1 MNKDN
6 DKVPCAILS
15 SFLIAFVLQG
25 ILKLSGVFIF
35 EKALDWEIF
44 KIIDNSRFA
53 QIIYYSFII
62 LITTY
67 CLSFSLTKKPYS
79 KKWYHYVILFASCLL
94 VTSIRL
100 CIQITYALNIF
111 LDIFIYILIPL
122 LINLTSSLEDRLLN
136 NSLSGI
142 ILTVSIQIS
151 LYFCYLGLGYWSTL
165 LTSILPLDTL
175 WLTSSLNFLTQFEM
189 YIGIVMF
196 MFSMNYLIKKIKESE
211 IMRMPID
218 IASDE
223 AKEKEL
229 QEIDKKKGK

>member
-15 SFLIAFVLQG
+15 CFLIAFVLQG

-35 EKALDWEIF
+35 EKALNWEIF
-44 KIIDNSRFA
+44 KIIDNNKFA
-53 QIIYYSFII
+53 QIIYYSLII

-67 CLSFSLTKKPYS
+67 CLSFSLTKKSYS
-79 KKWYHYVILFASCLL
+79 KKWYHYVILCVSCLL

-100 CIQITYALNIF
+100 YVQITYTLNIF

-122 LINLTSSLEDRLLN
+122 LINITSSLEDRLLN

-142 ILTVSIQIS
+142 ILTISIQIS

-175 WLTSSLNFLTQFEM
+175 WLTSSLNFLTQFEI

-211 IMRMPID
+211 TMRMPID

-229 QEIDKKKGK
+229 QEINNKKGK